1 VTFYLQA
8 LALYISLALSSRRP
22 LHSTNRKYRQIRAST
37 FTSDRCIFLFLSTTS
52 FNTSISFIS
61 MSSLHIAFAALAF
74 SFVAFQ
80 PTLAIN
86 GPNGTN
92 INIPGTS
99 TAAVG

>member
-1 VTFYLQA
+1 
-8 LALYISLALSSRRP
+8 
-22 LHSTNRKYRQIRAST
+22 
-37 FTSDRCIFLFLSTTS
+37 
-52 FNTSISFIS
+52 

>member
-8 LALYISLALSSRRP
+8 LALYISLALSSRHP
-22 LHSTNRKYRQIRAST
+22 LHSINRKYRQIRAST
-37 FTSDRCIFLFLSTTS
+37 FISDRFIFLFLSTTS
-52 FNTSISFIS
+52 FNTSISFS